1 MADKRKDSNGRIMP
15 ENVTQRKDGT
25 YMWRKSIDGKKYCV
39 YGKTLGEIK
48 QKKDIALGE
57 IRKGEYKGKRERMKE
72 EKETAINDIT
82 LNEWFSQWEEAYR
95 VGNVKET
102 TLNNEHLLY
111 MKYFSKTIGQMKIK
125 SIRQIDITNIL
136 NALNKNGQS
145 YNSLARY
152 TEILSLM
159 FNDAASNGIVDS
171 NPAKGALKVRK
182 QDAKE
187 KRILTEQEEQR
198 FIDFVKNDR
207 CYKKYAPMFITGF
220 GTGMRIGEILSLTW
234 KDIDFKNNSIHV
246 DKTLYRLHDYV
257 KQGGKTKLIITT
269 PKTKS
274 SVRNVPMLGKVKEAL
289 LEQRKNRS
297 KQNTVSI
304 DGYKDFVFISRSG
317 NVFYYDNIRETIK
330 RITGKMNNEEKEAA
344 EAEGREPVIFENFTP
359 HCMRHTFA
367 TRCYEK
373 GMREKVIQK
382 ILGHSKIDMTMNVY
396 THTTDEMIKED
407 LRKMEE

>member
-82 LNEWFSQWEEAYR
+82 LNEWFFQWEKAYR

-102 TLNNEHLLY
+102 TLNKGHYIY
-111 MKYFSKTIGQMKIK
+111 MKYFFKTIGQMKIK
-125 SIRQIDITNIL
+125 NIRQIDITNIL
-136 NALNKNGQS
+136 NTMNKNGQS
-145 YNSLARY
+145 YSSLVKC
-152 TEILSLM
+152 TGILSLM
-159 FNDAASNGIVDS
+159 FNDAASNGLVDS

-187 KRILTEQEEQR
+187 KRILSEQEEQR

-207 CYKKYAPMFITGF
+207 YYKKYAPLFITGF

-234 KDIDFKNNSIHV
+234 KDIDFKNNSISV
-246 DKTLYRLHDYV
+246 NKTLSELNDYV
-257 KQGGKTKLIITT
+257 KQGGKTRFIVTE

-274 SVRNVPMLGKVKEAL
+274 SIRNVPMLEKVKEAL
-289 LEQRKNRS
+289 LEQKKNKG

-304 DGYKDFVFISRSG
+304 DGYEDFVFTTKTG
-317 NVFYYDNIRETIK
+317 NVFYPRFIRLTIK
-330 RITGKMNNEEKEAA
+330 RIIIKMNRKEKA
-344 EAEGREPVIFENFTP
+344 EAEGREPAVFEYFSP

-382 ILGHSKIDMTMNVY
+382 ILGHSKIDMTLNVY
-396 THTTDEMIKED
+396 THTTDEMIEED
-407 LRKMEE
+407 LKKMEE